1 MWVAKINRARDL
13 ITFILACPG
22 QVTGQIK
29 PVTGTQDGQEALAQ
43 QTARFMEPPPPGEQ
57 PPEKRRRLGRKSR
70 PAQPRLPTL
79 HWIFDMKHCLEMLG
93 RPLRQFVATE
103 DIMASENCPAIL
115 TVCTDQESLQLA
127 AANFLKWH
135 VGLMMEHVY
144 DPQHRRSNDSTLAL
158 AECGLLQRC
167 CMNLCLFNLKFGP
180 FLKGGWHT
188 LIIETACKVS
198 EELSPNDPVL
208 KHFMPSILEDYG
220 ETWDQNTEARRRR
233 FLLEL
238 PTAPFVTS
246 KGPKAAMSRFNS
258 VTQAALFLDQHWSA
272 QAFLFTMTCLIQGW
286 VECADQLWQPD
297 DVNAADCPGGA
308 EGPVSA
314 DDSGAASASAG
325 PSTSKVQAKLEAKKA
340 LERMRGKAVNTFHCM
355 TRFLNDPESKTFC
368 RIMAYLQEAE
378 AASSGLMLHRM
389 RGEQA
394 TKEQFAA
401 WADRSFLHEL
411 KDMLLVLKDQTKLK
425 RMGFAMYLL
434 ASAHKKDQIAMDN
447 SIAATVFSAVRSFL
461 KFRCG
466 SMLWHTWSL
475 PCVSALLLHD
485 DAAKVQKGLAFLKSI
500 FGTCAATEN
509 EGSLASKNLL
519 HGQGSSSPAMRW
531 MLRRLSEVDFA
542 AVPAEV
548 GRCLSDMFSALLN
561 SKLVE
566 DLQKLQREHEV
577 RTASSKQISK
587 MEAWRVGSQHN
598 LLKSY
603 DRKEVGVSTFLFQ
616 PENFQEAKLFV
627 APQKH
632 ADSDPPD
639 EIAFCKK
646 LKEVTGQTSWP
657 TFTPESQQQIFAN
670 LALLRHIHDGGKD
683 WQMVECAYRA
693 SFLPE
698 GHCIL
703 QGGSLYYVVR
713 VYEHAALCWPATL
726 HATHVAL
733 NMNISE
739 LAWIFVFA
747 VESVKVIRLE
757 AVSPIYMYDAYKKAN
772 AGITLKN
779 HPPTSVLDHHME
791 TGFSGLKETA
801 LRRLLSDL
809 GIPETSCGIGVPEE
823 VALAA
828 TLMLNVNPLLTESSV
843 VGKLLLRE
851 QTPGHAMVG
860 SEESLDE
867 AVKDTVLTGE
877 AEKILSH
884 VKKFSESKLAEQL
897 ETKKK
902 VARMAFGKVMDA
914 IPLEKIKAAKAKLS
928 KEPKKTVP
936 STGSGSAKDQ
946 RRVYDKLKASIDNA
960 LRQNVPDQVKVFTDE
975 QNGRWKICWE
985 KASLKQKS
993 ISWTAI
999 GAVEAC
1005 NVAVKLAWNWSEE
1018 QTGIPMPQKIRDK
1031 MAKLS

>member
-1 MWVAKINRARDL
+1 M
-13 ITFILACPG
+13 AC
-22 QVTGQIK
+22 QIK
-29 PVTGTQDGQEALAQ
+29 AVTGTRDGQEALAE
-43 QTARFMEPPPPGEQ
+43 QTAQFMEPPPPHEQ
-57 PPEKRRRLGRKSR
+57 PPEKRRRLGRKVR

-103 DIMASENCPAIL
+103 ESIASDNCPAIL

-127 AANFLKWH
+127 ASNFLKWH

-144 DPQHRRSNDSTLAL
+144 DPQHRRSNDATLAL

-167 CMNLCLFNLKFGP
+167 CMSICLFNLKFGP

-188 LIIETACKVS
+188 LIIETAGKLS

-220 ETWDQNTEARRRR
+220 ETWDQNTEARRKR

-286 VECADQLWQPD
+286 VSYADQLWQPD
-297 DVNAADCPGGA
+297 VDAADCPGGA
-308 EGPVSA
+308 KGFLGAEG
-314 DDSGAASASAG
+314 SGAAASTGA
-325 PSTSKVQAKLEAKKA
+325 STSKVKAKLEAKKA
-340 LERMRGKAVNTFHCM
+340 LESMRGKAVNTFHCM
-355 TRFLNDPESKTFC
+355 TRFLNDPESKIYC
-368 RIMAYLQEAE
+368 RIMAYLQEPE
-378 AASSGLMLHRM
+378 AKSSGLMLHRM

-401 WADRSFLHEL
+401 WADWSFLQEL
-411 KDMLLVLKDQTKLK
+411 KDMLLVFQDQTKLK
-425 RMGFAMYLL
+425 RMGFAMYLPT
-434 ASAHKKDQIAMDN
+434 SSHSKDRIAMDDG
-447 SIAATVFSAVRSFL
+447 IAATAFSAAQSFL

-475 PCVSALLLHD
+475 PGVTALLLHD
-485 DAAKVQKGLAFLKSI
+485 DPAKVQKGLAFLKSI
-500 FGTCAATEN
+500 FDTCAATES

-519 HGQGSSSPAMRW
+519 FGQGSSSPAMRW
-531 MLRRLSEVDFA
+531 VLRRLSEVDFA

-548 GRCLSDMFSALLN
+548 HRCLLDMFSALLN

-616 PENFQEAKLFV
+616 PDNFEEAELFV

-646 LKEVTGQTSWP
+646 LKEVRGQTSWP
-657 TFTPESQQQIFAN
+657 VFTPESQQQIFAN
-670 LALLRHIHDGGKD
+670 LALLRHIHDGGKE

-703 QGGSLYYVVR
+703 QGESLYYVIR
-713 VYEHAALCWPATL
+713 VYDVAALCWPATL
-726 HATHVAL
+726 HSTHIAL

-739 LAWIFVFA
+739 LAWVFVFE
-747 VESVKVIRLE
+747 VESVQVIRME
-757 AVSPIYMYDAYKKAN
+757 AVSPIHMYDACKKAN

-779 HPPTSVLDHHME
+779 HRPTSVLDHHME

-809 GIPETSCGIGVPEE
+809 GIPETSCGKDVPEE
-823 VALAA
+823 VALAT
-828 TLMLNVNPLLTESSV
+828 TLMLNVNPLLSESAV
-843 VGKLLLRE
+843 VGKLLLRQ
-851 QTPGHAMVG
+851 QTPAVAMFG
-860 SEESLDE
+860 SEETLDE
-867 AVKDTVLTGE
+867 AIKDTVLAGE
-877 AEKILSH
+877 AAKILSH
-884 VKKFSESKLAEQL
+884 VKESSESKLAEQL
-897 ETKKK
+897 EKKKK
-902 VARMAFGKVMDA
+902 VASLAFGKVMDA
-914 IPLEKIKAAKAKLS
+914 IPLDKIKAAKAKLA
-928 KEPKKTVP
+928 KEPKKPAP
-936 STGSGSAKDQ
+936 STSSSSAKDQ
-946 RRVYDKLKASIDNA
+946 KRVYSKLKASIDNA

-985 KASLKQKS
+985 KTSLRQRS
-993 ISWTAI
+993 ISRTAV
-999 GAVEAC
+999 GQVEAC
-1005 NVAVKLAWNWSEE
+1005 NVAVKQAWDWSEQE
-1018 QTGIPMPQKIRDK
+1018 TGIPMPQKIRDK